1 MSTYK
6 FKNRHTE
13 NIITFEEYDELELDD
28 KWDYDLLL
36 DDDAVYDEPNLE
48 TK

>member
-1 MSTYK
+1 MHTYR
-6 FKNRHTE
+6 FKNRYNG

-36 DDDAVYDEPNLE
+36 DDDAVYDEPILE
-48 TK
+48 QK